1 MLFAAVVAA
10 IVSCR
15 DDGRARGVLRL
26 ADRLMEERP
35 DSSLALLRRDSLL
48 FEDAGRDVRMA
59 YVLLRTEAEDKC
71 YVTHVSDSAMLP
83 AAKYFAAHG
92 TPLQS
97 VRAWYVL
104 GRVYCDLR
112 LYGHALTAFDN
123 ALAVNAGGD
132 PAACRYKSR
141 ACTWA
146 GDVYEWKGLYDKTL
160 DLDYDKRAYKYA
172 QRADVPSVLVY
183 ALRDVG
189 RSYSYLTKNDV
200 AIPYY
205 QRAAEKA
212 KAINDAYLYNMVMEE
227 LASIYIEENRLGEAH
242 KALSSQ
248 FVSRTEMDLS
258 AHYFVL
264 SVYHEAVGC
273 LDSAIYYNKL
283 GMPYAEPEIKMDVA
297 LDLARLY
304 ERTGDKLA
312 ALECYK
318 EYAAYADTVECNE
331 VVENADMLEHV
342 ERMIDV
348 ERENTALEGS
358 KRRLALSLSVIVFIV
373 LASSYFIVRHYA
385 KVKRRIRE
393 QQERVKEYLRQRQE
407 REEQNFKR
415 NEERINELEKALSSS
430 NEALTDVRVRLMRS
444 EAEMLA
450 NSNERMQLRMMH
462 RELLKVD
469 FAETEVYKL
478 YHDVMYSPTSVDY
491 HRLVA
496 ALNKTYDNFTIRLK
510 DFYPRIT
517 ENEIWICCMVKTG
530 LTSKEVCLKSVYTK
544 YSLSMAKHRLYAKMF
559 NKKGSSKDLDKFIK
573 DF

>member
-26 ADRLMEERP
+26 ADRLMEERA

-48 FEDAGRDVRMA
+48 FEDAGKDVRMA

-71 YVTHVSDSAMLP
+71 YVTHTSDSTMLP

-123 ALAVNAGGD
+123 AIAVNAGGD

-146 GDVYEWKGLYDKTL
+146 GDVYEWKGLYDKT
-160 DLDYDKRAYKYA
+160 LDYDKRAYKYA

-258 AHYFVL
+258 ASLFCIVGL
-264 SVYHEAVGC
+264 S
-273 LDSAIYYNKL
+273 
-283 GMPYAEPEIKMDVA
+283 
-297 LDLARLY
+297 
-304 ERTGDKLA
+304 
-312 ALECYK
+312 
-318 EYAAYADTVECNE
+318 
-331 VVENADMLEHV
+331 
-342 ERMIDV
+342 
-348 ERENTALEGS
+348 
-358 KRRLALSLSVIVFIV
+358 
-373 LASSYFIVRHYA
+373 
-385 KVKRRIRE
+385 
-393 QQERVKEYLRQRQE
+393 
-407 REEQNFKR
+407 
-415 NEERINELEKALSSS
+415 
-430 NEALTDVRVRLMRS
+430 
-444 EAEMLA
+444 
-450 NSNERMQLRMMH
+450 
-462 RELLKVD
+462 
-469 FAETEVYKL
+469 
-478 YHDVMYSPTSVDY
+478 
-491 HRLVA
+491 
-496 ALNKTYDNFTIRLK
+496 
-510 DFYPRIT
+510 
-517 ENEIWICCMVKTG
+517 
-530 LTSKEVCLKSVYTK
+530 
-544 YSLSMAKHRLYAKMF
+544 
-559 NKKGSSKDLDKFIK
+559 
-573 DF
+573 